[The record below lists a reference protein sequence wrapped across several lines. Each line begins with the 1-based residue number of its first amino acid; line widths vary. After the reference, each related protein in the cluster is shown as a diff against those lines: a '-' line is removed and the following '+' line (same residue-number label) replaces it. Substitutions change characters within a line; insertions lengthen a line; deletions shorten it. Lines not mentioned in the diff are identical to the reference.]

1 MKQWHLAELW
11 DLIAR
16 AIPDAPALMQDGF
29 SLNWRAY
36 AERAARIAAGLRAAG
51 VGPDTKVGLYGF
63 NSIAYLEAQYGIMKA
78 RGVPVNVNYHYT
90 EKELVYLF
98 ENSDIEVLFFDAQ
111 FGPRVA
117 TCLAGDRLPE
127 IRTLI
132 EIDDGTAHHLDGA
145 KPLEALIQEF
155 SALPSQPYSPDD
167 VFMIY
172 TGGTTGLPKGVIYRQ
187 GDFAESCLAGYVAR
201 GFAKPKSAQDV
212 VSVVQQ
218 LQRQNKA
225 PVLLPACPLMHGTAL
240 FGTLV
245 GQNVGGSVVLY
256 RNTNFDADR
265 LWSLAQQTGASDILI
280 AGDAFA
286 RPMLAALERAA
297 ASNRPYD
304 LSTLKGIFSGGV
316 TFSREVK
323 EGLLSFAD
331 IVISDT
337 LGASEGS
344 MAGAVAS
351 RTTPPDETSRFFPD
365 PTTKVFRDDGTE
377 IGRGSG
383 EIGFVA
389 NGGAVP
395 IGYYKDPAKSASTFR
410 FINGHLYSVPGDYA
424 KLDDDGALILVGRG
438 SGCINTGGEKVFP
451 EEVENVLRTHPS
463 VDDCIVVGTAD
474 ERFGQRVVAII
485 EPHKHTTFMADAV
498 VDFVKG
504 SLANYKAPREIIVV
518 DHVQR
523 HPNGKPDYA
532 WAERIIQERN
542 GAFLSPS

>member
-1 MKQWHLAELW
+1 LKQWHLAELW
-11 DLIAR
+11 DLIAH

-29 SLNWRAY
+29 SLNWRTY

-51 VGPDTKVGLYGF
+51 VGPDTKVGIYGF
-63 NSIAYLEAQYGIMKA
+63 NSIAYLEAQYGVMKA

-90 EKELVYLF
+90 ERELIYLL
-98 ENSDIEVLFFDAQ
+98 ENADIEVLFFDAQ
-111 FGPRVA
+111 FGPRIA
-117 TCLAGDRLPE
+117 ACLAGGRLPK

-132 EIDDGTAHHLDGA
+132 EIDDGTANYLDGA

-155 SALPSQPYSPDD
+155 SALPPQPYSPDD

-187 GDFAESCLAGYVAR
+187 GDFAEGCLAGYSAR

-212 VSVVQQ
+212 ASVVQQ
-218 LQRQNKA
+218 LQMQNRA

-256 RNTNFDADR
+256 RNTTFDADH
-265 LWSLAQQTGASDILI
+265 LWSLAEQTGASDILI

-286 RPMLAALERAA
+286 RPMLTALERAA
-297 ASNRPYD
+297 ASKRPYD

-331 IVISDT
+331 IVIWDA

-351 RTTPPDETSRFFPD
+351 RTTPPAETSRFFPN

-383 EIGFVA
+383 EIGLVA

-395 IGYYKDPAKSASTFR
+395 IGYYKDPVKSASTFR
-410 FINGHLYSVPGDYA
+410 VINGHRYSVPGDYA
-424 KLDDDGALILVGRG
+424 MLDDDGALILVGRG

-451 EEVENVLRTHPS
+451 EEVENILRTHPS
-463 VDDCIVVGTAD
+463 VDDCIVMGMAD

-485 EPHKHTTFMADAV
+485 EPRKPTEFLPDAV
-498 VDFVKG
+498 TDFVKG

-532 WAERIIQERN
+532 WAEHIIQERS
-542 GAFLSPS
+542 GALLASS